1 MDVQTLRMLVWWI
14 AGGKCPEMMKIVGI
28 LDIPR
33 ILLILSI
40 YWLYYPQPALHTTR
54 TAEEK
59 EVPISRNPT
68 HQRANLPVKPNYR
81 SHCLRVSC
89 PLGENKTRLR
99 QVTRRFCVRI
109 LTHNLQT
116 TNRLCLMSRTLSPD
130 ELILLLSLSPGIG
143 VSSTGARISP

>member
-28 LDIPR
+28 LGIPR

-40 YWLYYPQPALHTTR
+40 YWLYYPQPALHKNR
-54 TAEEK
+54 RGEG
-59 EVPISRNPT
+59 SS
-68 HQRANLPVKPNYR
+68 NLKKPNTPM
-81 SHCLRVSC
+81 SKFACQAELQESLPSCLLSTRWKWD
-89 PLGENKTRLR
+89 KTA
-99 QVTRRFCVRI
+99 TSDEGFCVRI